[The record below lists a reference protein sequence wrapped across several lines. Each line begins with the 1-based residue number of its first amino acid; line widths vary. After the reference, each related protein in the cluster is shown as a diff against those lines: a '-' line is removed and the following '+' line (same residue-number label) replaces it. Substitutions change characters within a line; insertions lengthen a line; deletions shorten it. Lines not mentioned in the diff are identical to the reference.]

1 MRPRGEIREA
11 LAQAWCEA
19 PAAMTWR
26 DAFAAT
32 VHGEPALPIGEQV
45 FKQTVR
51 NMLAAGELVPAGTV
65 RVPGVSRPMLLLSP
79 AVEAEAG
86 AARVPT
92 VNAQQARELERLVHS
107 WAQF

>member
-11 LAQAWCEA
+11 LVQAWRAA
-19 PAAMTWR
+19 PEPMTWR

-32 VHGEPALPIGEQV
+32 VPALPIGESA

-51 NMLAAGELVPAGTV
+51 NMLAGGELVPAGTA
-65 RVPGVSRPMLLLSP
+65 RVPGVSRPMLLLSL
-79 AVEAEAG
+79 ADADDGEN
-86 AARVPT
+86 RCMT
-92 VNAQQARELERLVHS
+92 VNSAQARELERLVHS